1 MTWVTWILYPFLIIG
16 TSIQFASAGTR
27 YNYHQHLIHLTQAI
41 FAFDTFPRWKKLFKP
56 SKPSLTTLLPKNCF
70 PLCPNHSKANTHTHQ
85 PRWQAALNRAAS
97 LLLVDS
103 LTTCPGPTG
112 ICSTVA
118 QSQCATNELR
128 LPVAN
133 AFRRWPNCLWCWRRL
148 SVKGEAKTSLTC
160 RRPQRLHPSRPT
172 SYSHDSRSV
181 SFGVLKW
188 QQQQR
193 F

>member
-70 PLCPNHSKANTHTHQ
+70 PLCPNHSKANTHTPAPVTGSPQQGCQ
-85 PRWQAALNRAAS
+85 PPAGGQFNDL
-97 LLLVDS
+97 
-103 LTTCPGPTG
+103 
-112 ICSTVA
+112 
-118 QSQCATNELR
+118 
-128 LPVAN
+128 
-133 AFRRWPNCLWCWRRL
+133 
-148 SVKGEAKTSLTC
+148 
-160 RRPQRLHPSRPT
+160 
-172 SYSHDSRSV
+172 SRSQFFFQKGKV
-181 SFGVLKW
+181 GNFTNQKLRINTGLSFISISETQVNVQPLNSW
-188 QQQQR
+188 MH